1 MIAVFIR
8 LIISIILLSINL
20 IIFWY
25 VYSRFTNV
33 EKFIRSKS
41 YHLTDEQR
49 NKLNI
54 EMYKID
60 KLSKITTALWII
72 NLINAVVQ
80 LRYTIPLLKGVI

>member
-8 LIISIILLSINL
+8 LIISIILLSINF
-20 IIFWY
+20 IILWY
-25 VYSRFTNV
+25 VNSRFTNV
-33 EKFIRSKS
+33 EKFIRSKEF
-41 YHLTDEQR
+41 LTDEQR
-49 NKLNI
+49 NKLNT

-80 LRYTIPLLKGVI
+80 LRYTIPLLKGVM

>member
-8 LIISIILLSINL
+8 LIISIILLSINF

-25 VYSRFTNV
+25 VNSRFTNV
-33 EKFIRSKS
+33 EKFIRSKEF
-41 YHLTDEQR
+41 LTDEQR
-49 NKLNI
+49 NKLNT

-80 LRYTIPLLKGVI
+80 LRYTIPLLKGVM